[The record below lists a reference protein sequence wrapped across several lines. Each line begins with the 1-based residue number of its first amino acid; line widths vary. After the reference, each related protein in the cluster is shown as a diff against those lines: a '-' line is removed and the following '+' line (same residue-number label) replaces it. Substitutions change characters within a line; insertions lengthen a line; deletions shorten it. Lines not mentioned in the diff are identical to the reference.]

1 MSSNI
6 ITLSRSAE
14 LINTIEG
21 VLSNSNGD
29 YSLFEAK
36 TLERLES
43 ILTNQQPDLILLDSE
58 FIDDALDI
66 LGYIKNNSKTLGISI
81 ILLSR
86 EFDFDKLKSLFNFGI
101 EDYAT
106 LPFSDSEFLLRVEMG
121 IARGKWMAKLLL
133 QSQHFSDI
141 TQAASLAGSSLVIIN
156 GEGEIVWVNEG
167 FERLYGCN
175 LKDFEKTFGTNLF
188 ESATNP
194 ATQHAMK
201 RCRENGEY
209 VVYDSL
215 WITPNRERKYIQTS
229 LTPIYDGEGNFSKI
243 IAIETDITDLKA
255 AEEALIEKNDNLLTI
270 MEHLEKANEM
280 LDEQRTQIEIQK
292 ASLEEEMK
300 KSETLLLAILPDTT
314 AHQLKKKGF
323 VKPKKFKEASVMFI
337 DFVGFS
343 RISSYYNEIEDLLEV
358 LNFYFEKFDEIT
370 SQHFI
375 EKIKTIG
382 DCYMCV
388 GGVPHSNKSN
398 PYDSVIA
405 ALKIQK
411 MVDEFAKRDQA
422 AGKPVWRVRIG
433 IHTGPLVGGIIGK
446 KRFAYDI
453 WGDTVNLASRM
464 ESSGETGKVNIS
476 DATHSYIKNYI
487 SCNYRGKVPAKNLGE
502 INMYFVE
509 RIKPE
514 FSEDSE
520 GYIPN
525 AEFRKI
531 IAAV

>member
-1 MSSNI
+1 
-6 ITLSRSAE
+6 
-14 LINTIEG
+14 
-21 VLSNSNGD
+21 
-29 YSLFEAK
+29 
-36 TLERLES
+36 
-43 ILTNQQPDLILLDSE
+43 
-58 FIDDALDI
+58 
-66 LGYIKNNSKTLGISI
+66 
-81 ILLSR
+81 
-86 EFDFDKLKSLFNFGI
+86 
-101 EDYAT
+101 
-106 LPFSDSEFLLRVEMG
+106 
-121 IARGKWMAKLLL
+121 
-133 QSQHFSDI
+133 
-141 TQAASLAGSSLVIIN
+141 
-156 GEGEIVWVNEG
+156 
-167 FERLYGCN
+167 
-175 LKDFEKTFGTNLF
+175 
-188 ESATNP
+188 
-194 ATQHAMK
+194 MK

-215 WITPNRERKYIQTS
+215 WITQQKERKYIQTS
-229 LTPIYDGEGNFSKI
+229 LTPIYDVKGNFSKI

-255 AEEALIEKNDNLLTI
+255 AEEALIEKNDNLLAI

-280 LDEQRTQIEIQK
+280 LDEQRAQIEIQK

-323 VKPKKFKEASVMFI
+323 VKPKKFKEATVMFI

-343 RISSYYNEIEDLLEV
+343 RISAFYNEIEDLLEV

-398 PYDSVIA
+398 PYDTVIA

-411 MVDEFAKRDQA
+411 MVEELAKKDQA
-422 AGKPVWRVRIG
+422 EGKPVWRVRIG

-464 ESSGETGKVNIS
+464 ETSGETGKVNIS

-509 RIKPE
+509 RIKPD